1 MRVLV
6 RSSVALALLLGLAV
20 TAHAQQQKTFGIIAG
35 VNWSTFNGTDADQP
49 YDLFPPGAT
58 STTLERTF
66 LTGFIGGLYATIPI
80 SDQVAFEPELLYAGK
95 GSRYDYTFTSA
106 TSSLAATLDFDLHY
120 LSIPL
125 LARYDYR
132 PDGGPYGLLGVSV
145 NFNVGCSIKASG
157 TLADSV
163 GAPSST
169 DCGSAA
175 AFYGADLSANTT
187 ISGVVG
193 LGYEMGKFGLE
204 GRYDYDFGDAFKDDL
219 SLHNT
224 TWEVMLRYRFR

>member
-1 MRVLV
+1 MRVLL
-6 RSSVALALLLGLAV
+6 RSSAVLSLLLGLAV
-20 TAHAQQQKTFGIIAG
+20 AAHAQQQKTFGLLAG
-35 VNWSTFNGTDADQP
+35 VNWSTFSGTDADQP

-58 STTLERTF
+58 STTLERTV

-80 SDQVAFEPELLYAGK
+80 SEQFAFEPELLYAAK
-95 GSRYDYTFTSA
+95 GSRYDYSYTSA
-106 TSSLAATLDFDLHY
+106 SGALAATVDFDLHY

-175 AFYGADLSANTT
+175 GFYGADLSANTT

-204 GRYDYDFGDAFKDDL
+204 GRYDYDFGDAFEDGL
-219 SLHNT
+219 SVHT
-224 TWEVMLRYRFR
+224 TAWELMLRYRFR